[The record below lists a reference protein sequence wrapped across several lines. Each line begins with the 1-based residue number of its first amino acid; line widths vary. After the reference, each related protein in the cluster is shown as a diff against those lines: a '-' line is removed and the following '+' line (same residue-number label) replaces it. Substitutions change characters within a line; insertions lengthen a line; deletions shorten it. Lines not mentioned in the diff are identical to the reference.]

1 MEKHVGNILLLYAEY
16 ETEYLIGKYFDVE
29 VINYNKYKSAKVKP
43 FKDEIRTAAL
53 DKGLLAEET
62 PSTVHSITLIDS
74 IIHK

>member
-1 MEKHVGNILLLYAEY
+1 MLKY
-16 ETEYLIGKYFDVE
+16 EIEFRDLIGKYFDVK
-29 VINYNKYKSAKVKP
+29 VIHYNKYKSAKVKP